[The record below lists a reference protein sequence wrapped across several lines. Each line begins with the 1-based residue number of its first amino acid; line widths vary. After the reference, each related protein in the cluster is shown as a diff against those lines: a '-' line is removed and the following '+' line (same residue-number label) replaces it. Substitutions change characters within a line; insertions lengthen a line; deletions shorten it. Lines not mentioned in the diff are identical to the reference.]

1 MHRHTLIALSI
12 GSMALAAPA
21 AATAAMAYITTP
33 LDSAKQGE
41 VMVANNDG
49 SGARAVASGE
59 FAAISPDGTKVAYHD
74 YGNFSQP
81 RSPKI
86 GVVDVVTG
94 ERVLLTGLECGGE
107 LIWAPSSQLIACQT
121 QSSNAKGY
129 LSGNG
134 LGLVSVPTSLAGVAA
149 LEVRSWIPARGNGVD
164 RSVSFSPDSA
174 SIAFAWRR
182 HSQDEGATSV
192 YVAPVAS
199 PSARRRVLARAMNP
213 VWGASGIAAS
223 RLGRVRR
230 DVTLEG
236 KRYST
241 VDIVP
246 TQIWTTRPDGT
257 GARRVT
263 SFRWRAQ
270 GFTAGLIPTAW
281 SPAGTHIA
289 STVGEISCN
298 AARAGVANIGVS
310 TGRVQLPM
318 RRTSMAP
325 VAYSA
330 DGQRILVND
339 GCRGRRANIRV
350 VNVNGGAPQT
360 LVTDAGGA
368 SVSTGWN
375 G

>member
-1 MHRHTLIALSI
+1 MSRRNLIALAV
-12 GSMALAAPA
+12 GSAVLAAPA
-21 AATAAMAYITTP
+21 ASSAAMAYITTP
-33 LDSAKQGE
+33 RDTKVQGQ
-41 VMVANNDG
+41 VMVASDDG

-81 RSPKI
+81 PAPKI
-86 GVVDVVTG
+86 GVVDVATG
-94 ERVLLTGLECGGE
+94 QRALLAGLECVGE
-107 LIWAPSSQLIACQT
+107 LIWAPNSQLIACQT

-129 LSGNG
+129 LGGNG
-134 LGLVSVPTSLAGVAA
+134 LGLVSVPASLAGVVS
-149 LEVRSWIPARGNGVD
+149 LEVETWIPARGNGVD

-192 YVAPVAS
+192 YVAPVAT
-199 PSARRRVLARAMNP
+199 PSARRRVLPRATSP
-213 VWGASGIAAS
+213 VWGAPGIAAS
-223 RLGRVRR
+223 RQGRVRSE
-230 DVTLEG
+230 VTLEG
-236 KRYST
+236 KRFST
-241 VDIVP
+241 INVVP
-246 TQIWTTRPDGT
+246 TQIWTVQPDGA

-263 SFRWRAQ
+263 GFRWRAQ
-270 GFTAGLIPTAW
+270 GFSAGLIPAAW

-289 STVGEISCN
+289 GTVGEISCQ
-298 AARAGVANIGVS
+298 AAQAGVANISVS

-318 RRTSMAP
+318 KRTSVSP

-339 GCRGRRANIRV
+339 GCKGRQAKIEV
-350 VNVNGGAPQT
+350 VNVNGSARRT
-360 LVTDAGGA
+360 LVANAGVV

>member
-1 MHRHTLIALSI
+1 MRRRNLIALAVS
-12 GSMALAAPA
+12 SVVLAAPA
-21 AATAAMAYITTP
+21 AASAAMAYITTP
-33 LDSAKQGE
+33 RDSKVQGQ

-81 RSPKI
+81 PAPKI
-86 GVVDVVTG
+86 GVVDISTG
-94 ERVLLTGLECGGE
+94 ERALFTGMECVGE
-107 LIWAPSSQLIACQT
+107 LIWAPNSQLIACQT

-134 LGLVSVPTSLAGVAA
+134 LGLVSVPPSLAGVSG
-149 LEVRSWIPARGNGVD
+149 LEVKRYIRARGNAVD

-182 HSQDEGATSV
+182 HSQDEGATGV
-192 YVAPVAS
+192 YVAPVAT
-199 PSARRRVLARAMNP
+199 PSARRRVLTRAANP
-213 VWGASGIAAS
+213 VWGAPGIAAS
-223 RLGRVRR
+223 RQGRVRR

-236 KRYST
+236 KSFSF

-246 TQIWTTRPDGT
+246 TQIWVVQPDGT

-263 SFRWRAQ
+263 NFRWQAR
-270 GFTAGLIPTAW
+270 GFSAGLLPAAW
-281 SPAGTHIA
+281 SPAGTHIVGTA
-289 STVGEISCN
+289 GEISCQ
-298 AARAGVANIGVS
+298 AAQAGVATISVS
-310 TGRVQLPM
+310 TGRVRLPM
-318 RRTSMAP
+318 RKTSMSP

-330 DGQRILVND
+330 DGQRILVAD
-339 GCRGRRANIRV
+339 GCLGRQANIRV
-350 VNVNGGAPQT
+350 VNVNGSAPQI
-360 LVTDAGGA
+360 LVGNAGVV
-368 SVSTGWN
+368 SVSAGWN